1 MSIFLGTVLCASA
14 RAQEGNAERV
24 TVTWTDPT
32 RPGLLKVNIL
42 GGSITI
48 RTHPGNDVII
58 EGTPGR
64 DRRPVPAEAAGLRRL
79 YSNTAGLNV
88 EEENNVMSVSTG
100 WSVGVHLDIQVPA
113 KTNLNVKTLNG
124 TNIVIDDVEG
134 EIEATN
140 LNGAVTLNNV
150 AGSIVA
156 HSMNGK
162 VTASLRQATAD
173 KPMAFTSMNGAVDI
187 TLPLTLKANLKM
199 RTENGEVFSDFDIQL
214 SPRNRAPSF
223 SRFGGPGPNP
233 IEFGRTLTGTINGG
247 GPDFNLRT
255 FSGNIYL
262 RKAKQ

>member
-1 MSIFLGTVLCASA
+1 MSVFLGTVLCASA
-14 RAQEGNAERV
+14 RVQERNAERM

-32 RPGLLKVNIL
+32 RPGLLKVNIR
-42 GGSITI
+42 GGSITLK
-48 RTHPGNDVII
+48 THPGNDVII

-64 DRRPVPAEAAGLRRL
+64 DRRAVPAEAAGLRRL

-113 KTNLNVKTLNG
+113 KTNLNIKTITG
-124 TNIVIDDVEG
+124 GSIVIDAVEG

-150 AGSIVA
+150 AGSVVA

-162 VTASLRQATAD
+162 VTASLRQVTAD

-187 TLPLTLKANLKM
+187 TLPPTLKANLKM
-199 RTENGEVFSDFDIQL
+199 RTENAEVFSDFDIQL
-214 SPRNRAPSF
+214 SPPSRTP
-223 SRFGGPGPNP
+223 SLRFGGLGPHP
-233 IEFGRTLTGTINGG
+233 IEIGRTLTGTINGG